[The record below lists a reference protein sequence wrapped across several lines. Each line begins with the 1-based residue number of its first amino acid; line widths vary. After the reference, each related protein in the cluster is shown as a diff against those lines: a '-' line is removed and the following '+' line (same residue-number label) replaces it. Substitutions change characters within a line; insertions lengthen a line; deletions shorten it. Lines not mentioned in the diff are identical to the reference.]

1 MGMKISQNLLLSRI
15 LTYMNGTL
23 FNDSYFKI
31 ANFIVFH
38 YLDMENMNKE
48 DVIKMGPFKEEEL
61 DAFMSAFGFND
72 YEEFKLKLYN
82 DYQTR
87 LNQIRVRLI
96 DVHPEQF
103 LDKMDMTIEKEEL
116 QRMVCEICEKF
127 YKAKRIIILGALYPL
142 SLGVELQTDMI
153 TFGKPFIQYHSYNP
167 IVLNKDDVIII
178 VSATGRALKN
188 MQNKMQH
195 LQVENAYSVLLTQN
209 ATYRKMENENTRVL
223 VLPGRFDS
231 VDFNYQLMAIFDLI
245 RLQYF
250 QQYLLPYYF
259 QFVFLIYTLFLNIP
273 LVT

>member
-31 ANFIVFH
+31 ANFIIFH
-38 YLDMENMNKE
+38 YLNMENLSKQ
-48 DVIKMGPFKEEEL
+48 DVLNEGSFHEEEL
-61 DAFMSAFGFND
+61 DAFISAFGFDD
-72 YEEFKLKLYN
+72 YEEFKFKLYN

-103 LDKMDMTIEKEEL
+103 LEKMDMTIEKEEL
-116 QRMVCEICEKF
+116 EKLVSEICERF

-167 IVLNKDDVIII
+167 IILNENDVILI

-188 MQNKMQH
+188 MKSKMSH
-195 LQVENAYSVLLTQN
+195 LHIENAYSVLLTQN
-209 ATYRKMENENTRVL
+209 ASYRKMENENTRVL

-250 QQYLLPYYF
+250 QQYYL
-259 QFVFLIYTLFLNIP
+259 
-273 LVT
+273 

>member
-209 ATYRKMENENTRVL
+209 ATYRNMENENTRVL

-250 QQYLLPYYF
+250 QQYYL
-259 QFVFLIYTLFLNIP
+259 
-273 LVT
+273 